1 MKSKKSLS
9 RKTSKP
15 KASTKKI
22 SKKINSAADISP
34 NEVAALEN
42 AASLQKNSE
51 RAWLSMTSASA
62 DDSDGWSVV
71 EEHLLDRNQQKNH
84 SERRWKYFSK

>member
-9 RKTSKP
+9 RKTSKL
-15 KASTKKI
+15 KASIKKI
-22 SKKINSAADISP
+22 SKKTNSSAAISP
-34 NEVAALEN
+34 NEVAALES

-51 RAWLSMTSASA
+51 RTWLNMTSASA
-62 DDSDGWSVV
+62 DDSDGWSVI
-71 EEHLLDRNQQKNH
+71 EEHLLDRNQKKNH